1 MNIENE
7 ADDAA
12 TLEAEQVEAAM
23 AEEIATDEAEESL
36 EAEDAGEDAAEADV
50 EIEHD
55 GQVYR
60 VPAALKDS
68 FLRNADYTQKTQA
81 LSQERRTLE
90 ARDAAA
96 RQHIREYATLI
107 ALNDQ
112 IQAYDKV
119 DWDAFQQ
126 ADANGA
132 MREWRNLTLLKE
144 KRAGIVEQ
152 FQQKEQARALDQQ
165 RARARL
171 IEEGHAVLARELP
184 EWSPDMAGRI
194 VNFGANK
201 YGFSADEIAGIVD
214 PRMVRVLHDA
224 MCGQHEGELRGK
236 IEQIEAAQK
245 TRPAAQLRP
254 GASTTPRDP
263 SKMTIAQYHAWRN
276 G

>member
-1 MNIENE
+1 MNFENG

-12 TLEAEQVEAAM
+12 QLEAEQVEARM
-23 AEEIATDEAEESL
+23 AQEIAADEAEGVL
-36 EAEDAGEDAAEADV
+36 EAEEEGEV

-68 FLRNADYTQKTQA
+68 FLRNADYTQKTQGLA
-81 LSQERRTLE
+81 QERRALE

-107 ALNDQ
+107 ALNDH
-112 IQAYDKV
+112 IQAYDGV

-126 ADANGA
+126 ADANSA
-132 MREWRNLTLLKE
+132 QREWRNLTLLKE
-144 KRAGIVEQ
+144 KRAGVVEQ
-152 FQQKEQARALDQQ
+152 FQQKEQARALEQQ
-165 RARARL
+165 RDRARL

-201 YGFSADEIAGIVD
+201 YGFSADEIAGIAD

-224 MCGQHEGELRGK
+224 MCGQHDGELRGK
-236 IEQIEAAQK
+236 IQQIEAAQK
-245 TRPAAQLRP
+245 VRPAAQLRP
-254 GASTTPRDP
+254 GASTTPKDP

>member
-1 MNIENE
+1 MSIENE

-12 TLEAEQVEAAM
+12 TLEAEQTEAAM
-23 AEEIATDEAEESL
+23 AEEIASEEAEETF
-36 EAEDAGEDAAEADV
+36 EEDGEDAESEV

-60 VPAALKDS
+60 VPVALKDS

-81 LSQERRTLE
+81 LSQERRALE
-90 ARDAAA
+90 TRDATA
-96 RQHIREYATLI
+96 RQHIREYAQLI

-112 IQAYDKV
+112 IQAYDAV
-119 DWDAFQQ
+119 DWDALQKSD
-126 ADANGA
+126 ADAA
-132 MREWRNLTLLKE
+132 QREWRNLTLLKE
-144 KRAGIVEQ
+144 KRAGVVEQ
-152 FQQKEQARALDQQ
+152 FQRKEQARALDQQ
-165 RARARL
+165 RQRARL

-184 EWSPDMAGRI
+184 DWSPDLAGKI
-194 VNFGANK
+194 VTFGANK
-201 YGFSADEIAGIVD
+201 YGFSADEIAGIAD

-224 MCGQHEGELRGK
+224 MCGHHAGDLRSK
-236 IEQIEAAQK
+236 VEQIEAAQK

-254 GASTTPRDP
+254 GASTTPKDP

>member
-1 MNIENE
+1 MDFENE

-12 TLEAEQVEAAM
+12 QAEAEQVEAQM
-23 AEEIATDEAEESL
+23 AEDIAADEAEEML
-36 EAEDAGEDAAEADV
+36 EEAEGEEDAADV

-55 GQVYR
+55 GQIYR

-81 LSQERRTLE
+81 LSQDRRALE

-107 ALNDQ
+107 ALNDH
-112 IQAYDKV
+112 IQAYDNI

-132 MREWRNLTLLKE
+132 QREWRNLTLLKE
-144 KRAGIVEQ
+144 KRSGIVEQ

-184 EWSPDMAGRI
+184 EWSPDIAGRI

-201 YGFSADEIAGIVD
+201 YGFAADEIAGIVD

-224 MCGQHEGELRGK
+224 MCGQHDGELRGK

-263 SKMTIAQYHAWRN
+263 SKMSIAQYHAWRN